1 VKDLQ
6 IMRENMKEKL
16 GGLQKE
22 REEFRKKDKE
32 IKEKERAIINLC
44 KQEKPNLEVF

>member
-1 VKDLQ
+1 
-6 IMRENMKEKL
+6 MKEKL

-32 IKEKERAIINLC
+32 IKEKERTIIGLC
-44 KQEKPNLEVF
+44 KQEKPVHEVITDFIHHC